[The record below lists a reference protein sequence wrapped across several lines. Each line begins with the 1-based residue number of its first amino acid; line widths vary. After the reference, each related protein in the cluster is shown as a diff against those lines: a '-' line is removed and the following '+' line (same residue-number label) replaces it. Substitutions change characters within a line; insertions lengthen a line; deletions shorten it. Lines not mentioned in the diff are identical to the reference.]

1 MIPNTGMTQEE
12 FQSIIDK
19 LENDKFKY
27 NSKDYKLSDDGTRI
41 EGVTNGTDEIAQTLY
56 FIINIERYKY
66 ATVSSNTGVE
76 LVDKFGEDPN
86 LVNMKIVNTIK
97 EAFLNDDRVKE
108 ILDIELQRVRR
119 GVYSIYMVIQTTE
132 GKVSITEVVNTS
144 GL

>member
-12 FQSIIDK
+12 FQIIIDK